1 MLPKIDKTLLPLPTF
16 TPQKW
21 QTVILRNYG
30 LVSTERIASVLKTDE
45 KTIIL
50 EAERLGLENIKF
62 DEKWNKLGYITII
75 RNNWHLLPYNQ
86 LIELLSTDEA
96 TLDYNL
102 REDDFLNVKLG
113 LIKSDCAPVYY
124 TPLSIEDE
132 QKTNEI
138 ASLVRANFI
147 PSYVDYFD
155 FYPKNSHTYATKP
168 ANTDFDRIVY
178 SYSMLYGDTFL
189 DGEEIVPDGLLAQ
202 MQSMGVNGIW
212 MQGVLAK
219 LSPYPF
225 VEGMDEGYEIR
236 RKNLNAIINKC
247 KKYGIGVFLYFNEP
261 RGIAPDQIS
270 EKTEK
275 IKGRFYEERWSLCT
289 TQKPVKD
296 YLYNAVKDL
305 VLAVPELAGIIT
317 ITMSENMTNCH
328 SRRNNDCPFC
338 KHLKHQ
344 DVVPEVNNIM
354 QRAVSDAGVK
364 TRIIANLWAWTKA
377 YGWSDDDL
385 REGIERMDKRIDVLS
400 VSEMGTVIIDGKKE
414 EVKEYSLSKVGACEE
429 TKQNL
434 SNARKLGHKIMA
446 KVQINNSW
454 EFATVPYV
462 PVFELVKEHMQNL
475 KRLGVGGLMMSWTLG
490 GYPTIALDLANKVF
504 EDGFDYDKWLALHF
518 ENQAPIIKQA
528 VKLFSEGYKSYPYD
542 IRTLYMSNQECGASN
557 LMYPQKTGYTAT
569 MVGFPFDDVH
579 SWVGTHTVESYVSKL
594 STLLAKWKQGLS
606 LLENVSGNTNVTEL
620 IRFAKVVYIN
630 LKSTLVQIDFNLK
643 RDKGNKH
650 ELLACVNEELLL
662 TKQLY
667 ELSSQDARIGYEA
680 SNHYYFTQNTFI
692 EKLINLAHL
701 KKLYEN

>member
-1 MLPKIDKTLLPLPTF
+1 MLPKINKDLSPLPLF

-30 LVSTERIASVLKTDE
+30 LVHVEKIASVLKTDTA
-45 KTIIL
+45 TIIN
-50 EAERLGLENIKF
+50 EAKRLGLENIKF
-62 DEKWNKLGYITII
+62 NSKWKKQGYITII
-75 RNNWHLLPYNQ
+75 RNNWHLLPYSQ
-86 LIELLSTDEA
+86 LIDLLDTDEE

-113 LIKSDCAPVYY
+113 LVKSDCAPIYY
-124 TPLSIEDE
+124 SPLSDTDKA
-132 QKTNEI
+132 KTENI
-138 ASLVRANFI
+138 AKLIRANFI
-147 PSYVDYFD
+147 PSYADYFA
-155 FYPKNSHTYATKP
+155 FYPKTTNTYAIKS
-168 ANTDFDRIVY
+168 NKNNFDRIVY

-189 DGEEIVPDGLLAQ
+189 DGEEIVPDALLEQIQA
-202 MQSMGVNGIW
+202 MGVNGIW

-236 RKNLNAIINKC
+236 RKNLNAIIGKC

-261 RGIAPDQIS
+261 RGLAPDQIS

-289 TQKPVKD
+289 TQKPVQD

-328 SRRNNDCPFC
+328 SRLNNDCPFC

-364 TRIIANLWAWTKA
+364 TRIITNLWAWTKE
-377 YGWSDDDL
+377 YGWSDNDL
-385 REGIERMDKRIDVLS
+385 KEGIQRMDKRIDVLS
-400 VSEMGTVIIDGKKE
+400 VSEMGTIIVDGKKE
-414 EVKEYSLSKVGACEE
+414 AVTEYSLSKVGPCEE

-434 SNARKLGHKIMA
+434 SLAKELGHKIMA

-454 EFATVPYV
+454 ELAIVPYI

-475 KRLGVGGLMMSWTLG
+475 KSLGVGGLMMSWTLG
-490 GYPTIALDLANKVF
+490 GYPTVALDLANKIF
-504 EDGFDYDKWLALHF
+504 EDGFDYDKWLSFHF
-518 ENQAPIIKQA
+518 ENCAPTIKQA

-569 MVGFPFDDVH
+569 MVGFPFDDID
-579 SWVGTHTVESYVSKL
+579 SWVGTHTIESYTSKL
-594 STLLAKWKQGLS
+594 STLLEKWEQGLKI
-606 LLENVSGNTNVTEL
+606 LENAHGNTNVTEL
-620 IRFAKVVYIN
+620 IRYAKVVYIN
-630 LKSTLVQIDFNLK
+630 LKSTLVQISFNLE
-643 RDKGNKH
+643 RDKGNKQN
-650 ELLACVNEELLL
+650 LLAFINEELLL

-680 SNHYYFTQNTFI
+680 SNHYYFTQNTFL
-692 EKLINLAHL
+692 EKLINLEYL

>member
-1 MLPKIDKTLLPLPTF
+1 MLPKINEQLTALPTF

-30 LVSTERIASVLKTDE
+30 LVSNEILALVLKTDE
-45 KTIIL
+45 KTIIN
-50 EAERLGLENIKF
+50 EAKRLGLENIKF
-62 DEKWNKLGYITII
+62 DEKWNKQGYITII
-75 RNNWHLLPYNQ
+75 RNNWHLLPYEQ
-86 LIELLSTDEA
+86 LIPLLNTDEE

-124 TPLSIEDE
+124 APLNEE
-132 QKTNEI
+132 EKQKTEEI

-147 PSYVDYFD
+147 PSHVDYFD
-155 FYPKNSHTYATKP
+155 FYPKNLDTYATKP
-168 ANTDFDRIVY
+168 TNTDFDRIVY

-189 DGEEIVPDGLLAQ
+189 EGEEIVPDGLLAQ

-225 VEGMDEGYEIR
+225 VDGMDEGYEIR
-236 RKNLNAIINKC
+236 RKNLNAIIKKC

-261 RGIAPDQIS
+261 RGLAPNQMS

-289 TQKPVKD
+289 TQKPVQD

-305 VLAVPELAGIIT
+305 VTEVPDLAGIIT

-328 SRRNNDCPFC
+328 SRLHNDCPFC
-338 KHLKHQ
+338 SHLKHQ

-400 VSEMGTVIIDGKKE
+400 VSEMGTVIIDGQKE
-414 EVKEYSLSKVGACEE
+414 EVKEYSLSKVGPCEE

-454 EFATVPYV
+454 EMAIVPYV

-475 KRLGVGGLMMSWTLG
+475 KNLGVGGLMMSWTLG
-490 GYPTIALDLANKVF
+490 GYPTVSLDLANKIF
-504 EDGFDYDKWLALHF
+504 EDDFDYDKWLEQHF
-518 ENQAPIIKQA
+518 EDCAPKIKKA
-528 VKLFSEGYKSYPYD
+528 VSLFSEGYKSYPYD

-557 LMYPQKTGYTAT
+557 LMYPQKTGYKAT
-569 MVGFPFDDVH
+569 MVGFPFDDVQ
-579 SWVGTHTVESYVSKL
+579 SWVGTHTIESYTSKL
-594 STLLAKWKQGLS
+594 SALLEKWEHGLA
-606 LLENVSGNTNVTEL
+606 LLENVRGNDNVTEL
-620 IRFAKVVYIN
+620 IRYAKVVYIN
-630 LKSTLVQIDFNLK
+630 LKSTLVQINFNLK
-643 RDKGNKH
+643 REKGNKQ
-650 ELLACVNEELLL
+650 EILTLLDEELAL

-680 SNHYYFTQNTFI
+680 SNHYYFTQNSFL
-692 EKLINLAHL
+692 EKLINLKYL
-701 KKLYEN
+701 KSLYEN

>member
-30 LVSTERIASVLKTDE
+30 IVSNKTIASVLKTDE
-45 KTIIL
+45 QTIIN
-50 EAERLGLENIKF
+50 EAKKLGLENIKF
-62 DEKWNKLGYITII
+62 CNKWQKLGYITII
-75 RNNWHLLPYNQ
+75 RNNWHLLPYSQ
-86 LIELLSTDEA
+86 LIELLETDEA

-124 TPLSIEDE
+124 SPLTKEDE
-132 QKTNEI
+132 QKTSKI
-138 ASLVRANFI
+138 ASLVRASFI

-155 FYPKNSHTYATKP
+155 FYPQNTHTYATKP
-168 ANTDFDRIVY
+168 NNTGFDRIVY

-225 VEGMDEGYEIR
+225 VEGMDEGYQIR

-261 RGIAPDQIS
+261 RGLAPDQIS

-289 TQKPVKD
+289 TQKPVQD

-305 VLAVPELAGIIT
+305 VLAVPDLAGIIT

-328 SRRNNDCPFC
+328 SRHNNDCPFC

-364 TRIIANLWAWTKA
+364 TRIIANLWAWTKS
-377 YGWSDDDL
+377 YDWSDDDL

-414 EVKEYSLSKVGACEE
+414 EVKEYSLSKVGPCEE

-434 SNARKLGHKIMA
+434 TNAKKSGHKIMA

-454 EFATVPYV
+454 EFAVVPYV

-475 KRLGVGGLMMSWTLG
+475 KNLGIGGLMMSWTLG
-490 GYPTIALDLANKVF
+490 GYPTVSLDLANKIF
-504 EDGFDYDKWLALHF
+504 EDDFDYDKWLSLHF
-518 ENQAPIIKQA
+518 ENQAPVIKQA

-542 IRTLYMSNQECGASN
+542 IRTLYMGNQECGPSN
-557 LMYPQKTGYTAT
+557 LMYPHKTGYTAT
-569 MVGFPFDDVH
+569 MVGFPFDDVNT
-579 SWVGTHTVESYVSKL
+579 WVGTHTVESYTSKL
-594 STLLAKWKQGLS
+594 SVLLKKWEQGLAM
-606 LLENVSGNTNVTEL
+606 LENVSGNDNVTEL

-643 RDKGNKH
+643 RENGNNQ
-650 ELLACVNEELLL
+650 ELLALINEELSL

-667 ELSSQDARIGYEA
+667 ELSAQDARIGYEA
-680 SNHYYFTQNTFI
+680 SNHYYFTQNSFL
-692 EKLINLAHL
+692 EKLVNLEYL
-701 KKLYEN
+701 KRLYKN